1 MFEIWQALL
10 LVQGQLTES
19 HQHLTASPAFT
30 YRVVSIVKKISSP
43 LETPRSQARYL
54 NTISELWTVMRNV
67 FNKKWLPS
75 PAERILASLL
85 NKRFDLSD
93 ETVKSYWSRLCAELI
108 SFGIPTL
115 LHVLHTKTMSPSQE
129 EAELSKHL
137 WVVLAENEGRFG
149 DTEDVPE
156 DDWTYLVQLLALP
169 FGSVAYMSY

>member
-1 MFEIWQALL
+1 M
-10 LVQGQLTES
+10 QGQLTES

-43 LETPRSQARYL
+43 LGTPRAQARYL

-67 FNKKWLPS
+67 FGKTWLPS
-75 PAERILASLL
+75 PAERILASVLS
-85 NKRFDLSD
+85 KRFDLSD
-93 ETVKSYWSRLCAELI
+93 ETVKSYWGQLCAELI

-129 EAELSKHL
+129 ETELSKHL
-137 WVVLAENEGRFG
+137 WVVLAENASMFG
-149 DTEDVPE
+149 PSEDTDVPK
-156 DDWTYLVQLLALP
+156 DDWMYLVQLLVLP